1 MNPVRENRRTA
12 RVAPAAAPLRTRGR
26 ARAAIANAVPA
37 LAALAL
43 LFSCGNA
50 GSRSGAAGT
59 AGDADA
65 APAADS
71 VVSSALEAR
80 VVYVEGEARAFGPA
94 GERMLDLGDPI
105 APGET
110 LRTGPLSALEFELG
124 DLATVRLAADTS
136 LSVDLAVAE
145 ALGSERRVRSS
156 LGLST
161 GSVFS
166 KVRALA
172 GGDSFR
178 ISTEHAYCGVRGT
191 EFLVSV
197 ADGDATRVVVK
208 EGRVAA
214 LHAGP
219 VIDRL
224 AAASGSDGLARA
236 ALGVLV
242 VLAPSAGAGETLVI
256 GAADAAKADAALG
269 ALERELSAAE
279 RTAPPSGGFP
289 WDPFAA
295 NPAGLEGR
303 GGPTGDELAAGRRLV
318 APSLALPAKASRAE
332 LEAFGAKAPPAPEPK
347 PGARA
352 PALPHP
358 AIAAGWTVSARPAR
372 GALVQVPGLDG
383 FVLLSVDSGGSLAAS
398 DGTGAVLWRKYVEGA
413 QGGHPVTYKGRVYVS
428 GSREL
433 VVLDGAT
440 GLELARRPVE
450 PGAGDRAA
458 PFPDGVLL
466 ASATGFDLIDP
477 DTAAT
482 LREIRVEGGVSMS
495 PVHFQGLAA
504 VVDKGGRFMLYDVA
518 SGEKRLEIATSARNP
533 LPSAPRIFE
542 NLACFGDSS
551 GLVVLVD
558 LGEGRVRWERR
569 MSEGPASE
577 LELNASGAVAFSGD
591 TIRAWDADGL
601 ELMAPLQGVS
611 APPLLSRDTLYF
623 GTVSGELVAWRIGP
637 PPPAKT
643 GSAALGDI
651 ASARPLLAG
660 GFLYIGT
667 RGGKL
672 VKLDPAKLSP

>member
-1 MNPVRENRRTA
+1 MNGTRSRFHADARRRERNASPDPERT
-12 RVAPAAAPLRTRGR
+12 
-26 ARAAIANAVPA
+26 
-37 LAALAL
+37 LAAVLGAFAAMTL
-43 LFSCGNA
+43 LVTCGNGGA
-50 GSRSGAAGT
+50 RSGE
-59 AGDADA
+59 
-65 APAADS
+65 APESAKAPSASDRPP
-71 VVSSALEAR
+71 VVASALELR

-94 GERMLDLGDPI
+94 GERPLDLGDAI

-110 LRTGPLSALEFELG
+110 LRTGALSALEFELG
-124 DLATVRLAADTS
+124 DVATLRLSADS
-136 LSVDLAVAE
+136 SVSVDLAVAE
-145 ALGSERRVRSS
+145 ALGSDVRVRAS
-156 LGLST
+156 LGLSA
-161 GSVFS
+161 GSLLS

-178 ISTEHAYCGVRGT
+178 VTTDHAYCGVRGT

-197 ADGDATRVVVK
+197 SDGDATRVVVK

-269 ALERELSAAE
+269 ALELELSSVA
-279 RTAPPSGGFP
+279 RNPPPSNGLP
-289 WDPFAA
+289 WDPFAV
-295 NPAGLEGR
+295 NPAESER
-303 GGPTGDELAAGRRLV
+303 PAVPSEDELATGRRLV
-318 APSLALPAKASRAE
+318 APSLPLPVKASRE
-332 LEAFGAKAPPAPEPK
+332 DLEVFGAKAPPAPEPK

-398 DGTGAVLWRKYVEGA
+398 DATGAVLWRKYVEGA

-482 LREIRVEGGVSMS
+482 LREVRVEGGVSMS
-495 PVHFQGLAA
+495 PAHFQGLAA

-542 NLACFGDSS
+542 SLACFGDSS

-577 LELNASGAVAFSGD
+577 LELNASGTVAFAGD

-601 ELMAPLQGVS
+601 ELMEPIRGVS
-611 APPLLSRDTLYF
+611 APPLLSRDALYF
-623 GTVSGELVAWRIGP
+623 GTVSGELVVWRIGP

>member
-1 MNPVRENRRTA
+1 MYPEREIRSKDRRAPSAGLPRTGGRAPDSLARSRSVMAILSLLVACGNPGSRSEAVE
-12 RVAPAAAPLRTRGR
+12 AAAP
-26 ARAAIANAVPA
+26 
-37 LAALAL
+37 
-43 LFSCGNA
+43 
-50 GSRSGAAGT
+50 
-59 AGDADA
+59 
-65 APAADS
+65 APATDP
-71 VVSSALEAR
+71 VVARGLELR
-80 VVYVEGEARAFGPA
+80 VVYVEGEALAFGA
-94 GERMLDLGDPI
+94 GGERRLEPGDAI
-105 APGET
+105 EAGET
-110 LRTGPLSALEFELG
+110 LRTGARSALEFEAG
-124 DLATVRLAADTS
+124 DLATVRLSADSS

-145 ALGSERRVRSS
+145 AFGSERRARAS
-156 LGLST
+156 LGLSA

-172 GGDSFR
+172 GGDAFR

-197 ADGDATRVVVK
+197 ADGDSTRVVVK

-236 ALGVLV
+236 ALGVLA

-269 ALERELSAAE
+269 ALERELSSAVRAA
-279 RTAPPSGGFP
+279 PSTEGFP

-295 NPAGLEGR
+295 NPAGAEDGAE
-303 GGPTGDELAAGRRLV
+303 PTGDELAAGRRLV
-318 APSLALPAKASRAE
+318 APSLVLPVKASRE
-332 LEAFGAKAPPAPEPK
+332 DLEAFGAKAPPAPEPK

-372 GALVQVPGLDG
+372 GALVQVPGLDR

-413 QGGHPVTYKGRVYVS
+413 QGGHPVTYKGRIYVS

-504 VVDKGGRFMLYDVA
+504 IIDKGGRFMLYDVA

-533 LPSAPRIFE
+533 LPSAPRVFE

-558 LGEGRVRWERR
+558 LGAGKVRWERR

-591 TIRAWDADGL
+591 TIRAWDADGH
-601 ELMAPLQGVS
+601 ELMAPIRGVS

-643 GSAALGDI
+643 GSAALGDV

>member
-1 MNPVRENRRTA
+1 MNPKREHRLTDRGDQ
-12 RVAPAAAPLRTRGR
+12 APGLLRTRWREG
-26 ARAAIANAVPA
+26 ASLAIAWPV
-37 LAALAL
+37 LAAVAL
-43 LFSCGNA
+43 LVACGNA
-50 GSRSGAAGT
+50 AGRVEI
-59 AGDADA
+59 AEDA
-65 APAADS
+65 APATAAEP
-71 VVSSALEAR
+71 VVSSELELR
-80 VVYVEGEARAFGPA
+80 VVFVEGEALAFGSA
-94 GERMLDLGDPI
+94 GERTLEPGSTLE
-105 APGET
+105 AGET
-110 LRTGPLSALEFELG
+110 LRTGPRSALEFELG
-124 DLATVRLAADTS
+124 ELATVRLSAGSS
-136 LSVDLAVAE
+136 LSVDLALAE
-145 ALGSERRVRSS
+145 ALGSERRVRAK
-156 LGLST
+156 LGLSA
-161 GSVFS
+161 GSVYS
-166 KVRALA
+166 KVRALS
-172 GGDSFR
+172 GGDSFQV
-178 ISTEHAYCGVRGT
+178 STAHAYCGVRGT

-197 ADGDATRVVVK
+197 ADGTATRVVVK

-224 AAASGSDGLARA
+224 AAASNSDGLARA
-236 ALGVLV
+236 AMGVLV

-269 ALERELSAAE
+269 ALERELSASA
-279 RTAPPSGGFP
+279 RIPPASEGLP
-289 WDPFAA
+289 WDPLAA
-295 NPAGLEGR
+295 IPAGPG
-303 GGPTGDELAAGRRLV
+303 GGAGPTEDELAAGRRLV
-318 APSLALPAKASRAE
+318 APTLTVPVKASREE
-332 LEAFGAKAPPAPEPK
+332 LESFGAKVPPAPEPK
-347 PGARA
+347 PGAKA

-358 AIAAGWTVSARPAR
+358 AIAAGWTISARPAR

-383 FVLLSVDSGGSLAAS
+383 LVLLSVDSGGSLAAS

-413 QGGHPVTYKGRVYVS
+413 QGGHPVTYKGRIYVS

-440 GLELARRPVE
+440 GRELARRPVE

-495 PVHFQGLAA
+495 PAHFQGLAA

-518 SGEKRLEIATSARNP
+518 SGKKRLEIATSARNP

-569 MSEGPASE
+569 MSEGPASD
-577 LELNASGAVAFSGD
+577 LELNASGTVAFSGE

-601 ELMAPLQGVS
+601 ELMAPIRGVS
-611 APPLLSRDTLYF
+611 APPLLSRDALYF

-637 PPPAKT
+637 PPPART